1 MSRSPEESLKSEMRQ
16 AIRVDL
22 ADLGPGPRHDRSVSA
37 CRRLSELDRFR
48 HASVVMIY
56 MPMKSEVDLTPIAL
70 KCFQAG
76 KTVCVP
82 RVDWNRKDM
91 YPVEVESFDDRVMET
106 DDRGLR
112 APRAAQPIA
121 PDMIDLIVVPALA
134 YDAEGRRLGRG
145 GGYYDRFLPRLR
157 AETFRVGL
165 VFDQQI
171 VDRVPVE
178 THDKPVDAVVTDR
191 RTMLVRPG
199 RVRRP

>member
-1 MSRSPEESLKSEMRQ
+1 MSESSAESDKLEMRQ
-16 AIRVDL
+16 AIRARL
-22 ADLGPGPRHDRSVSA
+22 TDLGPGPRHDRSVSA
-37 CRRLSELDRFR
+37 CRRLAELDWFR

-56 MPMKSEVDLTPIAL
+56 MPMRSEIDLSPIAL

-82 RVDWNRKDM
+82 RVDWNRNDM

-112 APRAAQPIA
+112 TPRAAQPVA
-121 PDMIDLIVVPALA
+121 PDMIDMIVVPALA

-157 AETFRVGL
+157 PETFRVGL

-171 VDRVPVE
+171 VDEVPVE
-178 THDKPVDAVVTDR
+178 SHDKPVDAVVTDR
-191 RTMLVRPG
+191 RTMLIRPG